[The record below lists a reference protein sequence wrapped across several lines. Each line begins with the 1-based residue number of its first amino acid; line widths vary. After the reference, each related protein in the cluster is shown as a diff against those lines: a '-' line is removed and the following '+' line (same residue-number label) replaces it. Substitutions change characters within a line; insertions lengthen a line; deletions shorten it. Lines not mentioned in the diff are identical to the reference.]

1 MERGWLSMGKMEEI
15 ELTQGR
21 GPTKSLQ
28 RISRQICENS
38 KIESLEEG
46 LEISE
51 TDLFRL
57 SFLGKVV
64 PKKIHMK
71 GDKVSKYIF

>member
-1 MERGWLSMGKMEEI
+1 MKSLSMGKMEEI

-21 GPTKSLQ
+21 PTKSLQ

-64 PKKIHMK
+64 PKIIHMK
-71 GDKVSKYIF
+71 GDKV